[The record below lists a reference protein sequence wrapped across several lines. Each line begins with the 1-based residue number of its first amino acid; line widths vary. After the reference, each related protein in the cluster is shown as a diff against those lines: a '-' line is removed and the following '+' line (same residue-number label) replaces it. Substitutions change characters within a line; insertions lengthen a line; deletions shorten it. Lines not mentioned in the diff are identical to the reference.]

1 MLFTEA
7 VYAIWNKRN
16 SKIFQNHFLQPR
28 QVIKDVIFKVAARCK
43 DDDKT
48 MLFTQVVICH
58 ECVWKHCYLLLVA
71 RRDYGLPLVCIV
83 YLPYVFDFQ

>member
-1 MLFTEA
+1 MKVDSNSKKARIYVMLFTEA

-48 MLFTQVVICH
+48 MLFT
-58 ECVWKHCYLLLVA
+58 
-71 RRDYGLPLVCIV
+71 
-83 YLPYVFDFQ
+83 